1 MDNISYWIDNTK
13 LKDFDELNKDLECDV
28 CIIGG
33 GITGISTAY
42 KLSKQG
48 VTVVLLEREKLASKT
63 TGFTTAKITS
73 QHGLFYDYLIN
84 SKSKEY
90 AIGYLEANEHA
101 ISDIKNIITE
111 ENIDCDFEIQSN
123 YVYTIDESE
132 VHKFEKEIE
141 AIRKLDFPAK
151 YVTKTSL
158 PITILAGI
166 EFPNQAQFNPRKYVA
181 GLCDIILSNGGK
193 IYEHS
198 KVYDV
203 QRENNYYIT
212 LTKNNKIKSKHVVL
226 ACHYPFINTP
236 GFYFLKMYQSTSYAI
251 VVDTKSELFS
261 GMYINTENPTLSFKT
276 IKYGDKRLLLIGG
289 NDHKTGQNIEL
300 KDRYEILE
308 NTAKSLYPNSE
319 ILYRWSTEDCISLDK
334 IPYIGSFSKLMPNMF
349 VATGFKKWGM
359 TTSNIASNIIAD
371 KVLGKENP
379 YEDIFTA
386 TRLEPIKNRDE
397 LGNMIKQSINS
408 LVLNKF
414 KIPEEALESIENDSG
429 KIIEI
434 NGQNV
439 GIYRNK
445 DGKIFAVKPVCT
457 HLGCLLKFND
467 LEKTWDCP
475 CHGSRFDYE
484 GNSIYAPSIENL
496 EKIEL

>member
-13 LKDFDELNKDLECDV
+13 LKNFDTLNEDLECDV
-28 CIIGG
+28 CVIGG
-33 GITGISTAY
+33 GITGVSTAY
-42 KLSKQG
+42 KLAKQG
-48 VTVVLLEREKLASKT
+48 LNVVILEREKLASKT

-84 SKSKEY
+84 FKGIEY
-90 AIGYLEANEHA
+90 AKEYLEANEQA
-101 ISDIKNIITE
+101 ISDIKNIIDE

-123 YVYTIDESE
+123 YVYTGDESE
-132 VHKFEKEIE
+132 VPKFEKEIKSLQ
-141 AIRKLDFPAK
+141 KLNFSAK
-151 YVTKTSL
+151 YIKESPL
-158 PITILAGI
+158 PIKFLAGI
-166 EFPNQAQFNPRKYVA
+166 EFPNQAQFNPRKYIS
-181 GLCDIILSNGGK
+181 GLCDSIIKNNGK
-193 IYEHS
+193 IFENS

-203 QRENNYYIT
+203 EKFEDGYIT
-212 LTKNNKIKSKHVVL
+212 LTKNNKVKSKYVVL

-251 VVDTKSELFS
+251 VADTKSKLFS

-276 IKYGDKRLLLIGG
+276 IKHGDKRLLLIGG

-308 NTAKSLYPNSE
+308 ATTKNLYPDSE

-334 IPYIGSFSKLMPNMF
+334 IPYIGEFSKLMPNMY
-349 VATGFKKWGM
+349 VATGYKKWGM

-371 KVLGKENP
+371 KILGKENP

-397 LGNMIKQSINS
+397 LGNMIKQSVNS
-408 LVLNKF
+408 LIINKF
-414 KIPEEALESIENDSG
+414 KIPEEALETVENDSG

-434 NGQNV
+434 DGKNV
-439 GIYRNK
+439 GVYRNK
-445 DGKIFAVKPVCT
+445 EGKIYAVKPVCT

-484 GNSIYAPSIENL
+484 GNSIYAPSIKNL